1 MGEMRNTPKDAVKKL
16 FVKQKV
22 NWTPACQ
29 VVKCTAVH
37 KLECRV
43 ICGNITFQYRRSCYT
58 TFPLTHEIIPKVLR
72 DAERR
77 ENILLKYRS
86 YYRIFTGNYGGF
98 PQPR

>member
-1 MGEMRNTPKDAVKKL
+1 MGEIRNTSKAAVNKL
-16 FVKQKV
+16 FVNQKL
-22 NWTPACQ
+22 NWTPACR
-29 VVKCTAVH
+29 VVKYTVIH
-37 KLECRV
+37 KLEWRV
-43 ICGNITFQYRRSCYT
+43 ICGNISFQYWMSRYT
-58 TFPLTHEIIPKVLR
+58 TFPLTQEIIPKVLR